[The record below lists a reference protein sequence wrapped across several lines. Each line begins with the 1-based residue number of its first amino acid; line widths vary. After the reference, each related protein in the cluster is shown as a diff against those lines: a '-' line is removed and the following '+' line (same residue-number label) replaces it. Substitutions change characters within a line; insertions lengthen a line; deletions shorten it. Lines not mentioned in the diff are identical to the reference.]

1 MKFKLLLIVIFSIVF
16 SAKAQ
21 VKILFDATKA
31 EMASNADWVIDADVH
46 NLKATS
52 SGTMVTGGSDSNPQM
67 IPTPAQSGITSST
80 PETYWNGA
88 LSAWAIDLVKLGY
101 TVETLPYTGK
111 ITYGDANNAQD
122 LSNYKVFVIDE
133 PNFRFPLSERDALI
147 NFVKNGGGLFII
159 SDHNISDRN
168 NDGWDSPHIWNDIF
182 TTNTIQPDP
191 FGISFDLAN
200 ISGSTT
206 NFASLPS
213 NPILHGASGTP
224 TEMQFF
230 NGTTM
235 TLNTT
240 DNPSVQGLV
249 FRSGASTTGL
259 VNVMFATSTYG
270 SGKVCALGDSS
281 VPDDGTGDTG
291 DSLYNGYTADANGN
305 HKPLL
310 LNATVWLATNSALS
324 VNDLAKSEADVE
336 IFPNPSSDYIY
347 IKNDKGNN
355 TNYTVTIS
363 DASGKLVFSKAI
375 NSNQID
381 IKNLQKGLYYLSVKT
396 ETGLKNFKIIKK

>member
-52 SGTMVTGGSDSNPQM
+52 SGTMVTSGSDSNPQM

-80 PETYWNGA
+80 PETYWKGA

-182 TTNTIQPDP
+182 TTNSIQSDP

-347 IKNDKGNN
+347 IKNNKGNN
-355 TNYTVTIS
+355 SNYTVTIS

>member
-182 TTNTIQPDP
+182 TTNSIQSDP
-191 FGISFDLAN
+191 FGISFDLSN

-291 DSLYNGYTADANGN
+291 DSLYNGYTVDANGN

-347 IKNDKGNN
+347 IKNNKGNN
-355 TNYTVTIS
+355 SNYTVNIS

-381 IKNLQKGLYYLSVKT
+381 IKSLQKGLYYLSVKT
-396 ETGLKNFKIIKK
+396 ETGLKNFKIIKR